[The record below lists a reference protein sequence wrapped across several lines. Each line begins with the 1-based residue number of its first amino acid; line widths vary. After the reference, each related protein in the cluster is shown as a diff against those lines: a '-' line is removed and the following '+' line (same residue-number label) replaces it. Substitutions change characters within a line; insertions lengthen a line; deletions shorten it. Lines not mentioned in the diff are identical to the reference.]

1 MTDVA
6 PVPRVEDVGME
17 AAVPRPAMTA
27 AAPLRIGVHLLVAVS
42 VGLIS
47 PFTALAW
54 PFAMAVGA
62 MLGAADAKRMRG
74 EPEYRGERLGREL
87 LILLGVLG
95 MLFFGAI
102 VGGIVAIAIVALVAF
117 SEKAAAHASFTD
129 RGVARILV
137 FIVPIAM
144 WLILFPLLGVNVD
157 IRIGA

>member
-1 MTDVA
+1 MTDAARA
-6 PVPRVEDVGME
+6 PRADDIGME
-17 AAVPRPAMTA
+17 AAASHPPMTA
-27 AAPLRIGVHLLVAVS
+27 AAPLRIGVHLLVGVS

-74 EPEYRGERLGREL
+74 EPEYRGERWSREL

-102 VGGIVAIAIVALVAF
+102 IGGIVAIAVVALVAF
-117 SEKAAAHASFTD
+117 SEKAAAHASVTD

-144 WLILFPLLGVNVD
+144 WLIVFPLLGVNVD
-157 IRIGA
+157 IRIGG